1 MLNYLAMTTKML
13 GYKLNYNLPV
23 KKKKAFPEGK
33 TLLITPLKL
42 FNVCEI
48 FDSTNHLASI

>member
-42 FNVCEI
+42 FDVCEI